1 MAILSKNVRLLGW
14 ASLLNDIASE
24 MTFPLLP
31 KFLKD
36 VLGGTATDLGAIEG
50 LADSTASLLKLWSGS
65 WSDRAQQRKRFVVAG
80 YALTTLV
87 RPLAGLATMPW
98 HLVATRLTDRVGKGI
113 RTTPRDA
120 LIAES
125 TEPRNLGWA
134 FGYAR
139 AMDHLGASIGP
150 LAAAGFLM
158 LAPHDAASLRWLFLL
173 TLVPGLMVVALLVL
187 GLEEKSHTA
196 TAARPFTLSLR
207 GFDSNFKR
215 FLLAMLVFT
224 LGNSS
229 DAFLLVRAG
238 ELGVAETQLP
248 LLWLALHL
256 VKSSGSV
263 AAGAVVNRFGARRMI
278 FAGWAIYAGVYLAF
292 AYIASAWQVWTLFL
306 IYGLYYALTE
316 PVEKKLVA
324 DLAGAEH
331 KGLAYGWYNFVIGL
345 SALPASLLFG
355 WLYDAHGALAA
366 FGFGAAMAAAAAL
379 LLAMVKE
386 PSGHG

>member
-1 MAILSKNVRLLGW
+1 
-14 ASLLNDIASE
+14 
-24 MTFPLLP
+24 
-31 KFLKD
+31 
-36 VLGGTATDLGAIEG
+36 
-50 LADSTASLLKLWSGS
+50 
-65 WSDRAQQRKRFVVAG
+65 
-80 YALTTLV
+80 
-87 RPLAGLATMPW
+87 
-98 HLVATRLTDRVGKGI
+98 
-113 RTTPRDA
+113 
-120 LIAES
+120 
-125 TEPRNLGWA
+125 
-134 FGYAR
+134 
-139 AMDHLGASIGP
+139 
-150 LAAAGFLM
+150 
-158 LAPHDAASLRWLFLL
+158 
-173 TLVPGLMVVALLVL
+173 
-187 GLEEKSHTA
+187 
-196 TAARPFTLSLR
+196 
-207 GFDSNFKR
+207 
-215 FLLAMLVFT
+215 
-224 LGNSS
+224 
-229 DAFLLVRAG
+229 
-238 ELGVAETQLP
+238 LP